1 MTGHATLLL
10 GTTSSG
16 KLRELRRLIEPLG
29 ITCRSLADEPRAVT
43 VEETGATFA
52 ENAVIKATGQALAS
66 GSWVLAEDSGLCV
79 RGLGNAPGVRSARFA
94 GEPADDAANN
104 ALLLARLAGIRDRA
118 AHYACHAALARPD
131 GTVMATSQGEC
142 HGRIAT
148 EACGSGG
155 FGYDPLFIV
164 AEYHR
169 TFGSLSPAV
178 KDLISHRSRAI
189 RAILADVVRH
199 VTALPADGR

>member
-1 MTGHATLLL
+1 MTAHATILL

-29 ITCRSLADEPRAVT
+29 IVCRSLADEPRAVT
-43 VEETGATFA
+43 VEETGDTFA
-52 ENAVIKATGQALAS
+52 ENAALKATGQARAC

-79 RGLGNAPGVRSARFA
+79 PALGNAPGVRSARFA
-94 GEPADDAANN
+94 GEHADDAANS
-104 ALLLARLAGIRDRA
+104 ALLLERLAGVRDRA
-118 AHYACHAALARPD
+118 AHYACHAALASPD
-131 GTVMATSQGEC
+131 GTVVATAFGTC

-148 EACGSGG
+148 EACGTGG

-169 TFGSLSPAV
+169 TFGSLAPAV

-189 RAILADVVRH
+189 RAILGDLLRH
-199 VTALPADGR
+199 VSGSPAGGR